1 MKKTTAL
8 TVMLLITELL
18 LIFHLSIVFGLIPYD
33 QVWAG
38 RLTSIEEMYQFETV
52 SILINVFILIVLF
65 IKRRMLKQQKQ
76 NKWIDY
82 LLKAFGVFFAI
93 NTIGNLFAESKI
105 ELILGTA
112 VTLTLSI
119 LFFRVSRKE
128 KLE

>member
-1 MKKTTAL
+1 MKKITAL

-18 LIFHLSIVFGLIPYD
+18 LILHFSIIFGLIPYD

-38 RLTSIEEMYQFETV
+38 RLTSVEEMYQYETV
-52 SILINVFILIVLF
+52 SILINVFVLIVLF
-65 IKRRMLKQQKQ
+65 IKRRMVKQQKQ

-128 KLE
+128 RT